1 MDISSKTISEKVDEI
16 LTLLKKH
23 EIKTEVDITS
33 LKKENQSLNLR
44 LAESEGII
52 SRLNS
57 KVEKLEQKVES
68 LQTHTM
74 KMNILFHN
82 LPEQQNENCT
92 REIYNFIKTHLQI
105 EEEDIYSRQNPTG
118 EIRVDI
124 AHRIGKKSNKPR
136 AIVTRFV
143 TQCGRDM
150 VLKKGHLLKG
160 SPFGLSEQ
168 LPSDTR
174 QRRTAQI
181 PTLTALRREAREK
194 NSQDNIKLIKDKM
207 IINNKVQSEVF
218 EKNPLNVTMSVGE
231 TINYN
236 MMLHSSVTMVNGS
249 TFQGHYYPIHSG
261 EEAHQALRAI
271 FQNRMLAQSHHAVY
285 GYNYLDI
292 NGDKVSGFSDDG
304 EWQAGVILKDLLDK
318 SDNPNGILIVT

>member
-1 MDISSKTISEKVDEI
+1 
-16 LTLLKKH
+16 
-23 EIKTEVDITS
+23 
-33 LKKENQSLNLR
+33 
-44 LAESEGII
+44 
-52 SRLNS
+52 
-57 KVEKLEQKVES
+57 
-68 LQTHTM
+68 
-74 KMNILFHN
+74 
-82 LPEQQNENCT
+82 
-92 REIYNFIKTHLQI
+92 
-105 EEEDIYSRQNPTG
+105 
-118 EIRVDI
+118 
-124 AHRIGKKSNKPR
+124 
-136 AIVTRFV
+136 
-143 TQCGRDM
+143 M

-160 SPFGLSEQ
+160 SPYGLSEQ

-194 NSQDNIKLIKDKM
+194 NSQDNIKPIKDKM

-231 TINYN
+231 TIDYN

-318 SDNPNGILIVT
+318 SDNPNGILIVTRKHDGPNLGRKRFEVMRKFANDVLDIAAK